1 METVYAPNNHFRRHL
16 FSQTHNKILLLVQKI
31 RKINSRI
38 IRNVLSQKRHRE
50 FLPKNFSLESYGP
63 ATVFLRN

>member
-31 RKINSRI
+31 RKNASRM
-38 IRNVLSQKRHRE
+38 IRNVLSQQLLRE
-50 FLPKNFSLESYGP
+50 FLPKNFPLQSNGQ
-63 ATVFLRN
+63 ATAVLQN